1 MIIGIC
7 GKSGSGKSTLANE
20 IIAVYGNAVHLDI
33 DKIGHKVLT
42 MTSAEEE
49 LVTAFGT
56 SILSEERV
64 DRKKLGKIVFSS
76 SEEMEKLSEI
86 TWKYMQIEIDAF
98 LNSNK
103 DRIIILDWL
112 LLPKTKY
119 FAMCDKTILLDIPY
133 EIRKERA
140 MKRDS
145 ISEDAFLLRDNAG
158 INYNPEDFDY
168 VLQNNE
174 KENVRKLVK
183 KL

>member
-20 IIAVYGNAVHLDI
+20 IIEVYANAVHLDI

-42 MTSAEEE
+42 MTSVEKE
-49 LVTAFGT
+49 LVTTFGT

-64 DRKKLGKIVFSS
+64 DRKKLGKLVFSS

-86 TWKYMQIEIDAF
+86 TWKYMQMEIDVF
-98 LNSNK
+98 LKNNRN
-103 DRIIILDWL
+103 RIIILDWL
-112 LLPKTKY
+112 LFPKTKY

-133 EIRKERA
+133 EVRKKRA

-158 INYNPEDFDY
+158 INYSREDFDY

-174 KENVRKLVK
+174 KESIRKLVK